1 MSMAAPVAVVC
12 AMDTEAVHLR
22 RRLTDATEEPLNIW
36 RRTRGSIGDSPVE
49 IIVGGIGL
57 INAAAATAA
66 VCLEGKPRAILNY
79 GCSGAHRDDID
90 CGDVVIGERVIHFS
104 SYFVEPDGALKYTG
118 FRIGFDEHQHFDT
131 LPADPELLRRARA
144 AANEVEL
151 PSWPGVGH
159 TPVVHVGG
167 VGSADIWTQHGE
179 TIRGLHGTH
188 GSLCEEMEAAAV
200 AQVAATFGVPFLA
213 VKDISNNEL
222 QLNTDLSSG
231 GDLLLH
237 VQEEIGLRA
246 ALLVERI
253 IVSL

>member
-1 MSMAAPVAVVC
+1 MAGPVTVVC

-22 RRLTDATEEPLNIW
+22 RRLADPAEEPLSLW
-36 RRTRGSIGDSPVE
+36 RRTHGLVGDVQVE
-49 IIVGGIGL
+49 LIVCGIGL
-57 INAAAATAA
+57 INAAAATTAA
-66 VCLEGKPRAILNY
+66 CLDGKPRAILNY

-104 SYFVEPDGALKYTG
+104 SYFVEPDGALRYTG
-118 FRIGFDEHQHFDT
+118 FRIGADDHEHFDT
-131 LPADPELLRRARA
+131 LPGDPDLLARARSA
-144 AANEVEL
+144 AAEL
-151 PSWPGVGH
+151 DLPAWPGIGH
-159 TPVVHVGG
+159 PPRMHVGG

-222 QLNTDLSSG
+222 QMFTDLSNG
-231 GDLLLH
+231 GDLLFH
-237 VQEEIGLRA
+237 VEGEIGLRA
-246 ALLVERI
+246 ALLVEQVI
-253 IVSL
+253 LSK